1 MHFDYKNR
9 NIKNLI
15 TIETNEEKKSSDKI
29 LLQERASLKI
39 YKGFHRVWQPDLTLR
54 QFLTTLRVIIL
65 EILVVKKNLICFILY
80 NKTISFHDHTVVIL
94 RVTKH

>member
-29 LLQERASLKI
+29 LLQERALLII
-39 YKGFHRVWQPDLTLR
+39 YKGFHRVWRLDPTPR
-54 QFLTTLRVIIL
+54 QFLTTLRVIVL
-65 EILVVKKNLICFILY
+65 EILVEKKNMICFILY
-80 NKTISFHDHTVVIL
+80 DKTISFHDLTVLI
-94 RVTKH
+94 